1 MKKYICEKCGYTV
14 ETDSINEDF
23 KCPKCN
29 SGKEEFIEY
38 QESSADNEVSAII
51 ESVLEDA
58 YERKVSKI
66 INDAEENKMVKISEY
81 NPSITRVL
89 EKCINC
95 GQCKKA
101 CEKIVNV
108 SYDLNKCKDPICLGC
123 GQCLLNCPTGAI
135 IPRYSYKEV
144 KSIIDENKKIVVA
157 IISPAVRVSIGEEFG
172 LESGVNSEKKL
183 VTALKKLGFDYV
195 FDTAFGAD
203 LTILEEV
210 AEFATR
216 LKDKTKL
223 PQFTSCCPSW
233 VKYAEVYHPELL
245 NHLST
250 CKSPIG
256 MQCAIIKSYFCEDKG
271 FDPNQVV
278 TVAITP
284 CTAKKMEAK
293 EYTLNIDFVLTAS
306 ELAILLKE
314 EEIKLNELIE
324 TDFDNMMGE
333 SSGGGVI
340 FGASGGVCES
350 AIRTLYRILTK
361 KNLDDKELEF
371 KDLRGFDGI
380 KEATITINEYKLR
393 VAVVQQMENLEK
405 LLEKD
410 RYKKYHFIEVM
421 NCKGG
426 CVGGGGQP
434 LCQIPKLDEIKRKRA
449 EGLYNIDK
457 KRAKRSAHDNQ
468 EIKILYKEYLRSP
481 LSEKSLKLLHT
492 SYSDKSHLLDN
503 KKDKY

>member
-1 MKKYICEKCGYTV
+1 MKKYICKKCENTIESDVTNENLVCTKCGSN
-14 ETDSINEDF
+14 DWKI
-23 KCPKCN
+23 
-29 SGKEEFIEY
+29 EEI
-38 QESSADNEVSAII
+38 SNIIANNDVNAII
-51 ESVLEDA
+51 DSVIEDA
-58 YERKVSKI
+58 IEIKSSKI
-66 INDAEENKMVKISEY
+66 VNDEEANKMVKISEY
-81 NPSITRVL
+81 NPSITRII

-95 GQCKKA
+95 GQCKKT
-101 CEKIVNV
+101 CEKIVNL
-108 SYDLNKCKDPICLGC
+108 SYDLNLCKEPICIGC

-157 IISPAVRVSIGEEFG
+157 ITSPAVRVSIGEAFG
-172 LESGVNSEKKL
+172 LEPGENSEKKL
-183 VTALKKLGFDYV
+183 VTSLKELGFDYV
-195 FDTAFGAD
+195 FDTVFGAD

-210 AEFATR
+210 AEFAAR

-233 VKYAEVYHPELL
+233 VKYAEVYHPEILD
-245 NHLST
+245 HISS

-256 MQCAIIKSYFCEDKG
+256 MQCAIIKSYFCEKKG
-271 FDPNQVV
+271 FDPSQVV

-284 CTAKKMEAK
+284 CTAKKLEAK

-314 EEIKLNELIE
+314 EEIKLNELSE
-324 TDFDNMMGE
+324 SEFDSIMGE
-333 SSGGGVI
+333 GSGGGVI

-361 KNLDDKELEF
+361 QNLNDSDLEF
-371 KDLRGFDGI
+371 NDLRGFDGI
-380 KEATITINEYKLR
+380 KEATITIGEYKLR

-405 LLEKD
+405 LLLND

-434 LCQIPKLDEIKRKRA
+434 LCQIPKLDQVKKQRA
-449 EGLYNIDK
+449 DGLYAIDK
-457 KRAKRSAHDNQ
+457 KRVKRSAHDNN
-468 EIKILYKEYLRSP
+468 ELKILYKEYLKNP
-481 LSEKSLKLLHT
+481 LSEKSLSLLHT
-492 SYSDKSHLLDN
+492 SYSDKSHLLNN
-503 KKDKY
+503 KKDK